1 MSIFKKCSSCVR
13 LPQPIE
19 VFINKTGKECKTCL
33 KCRIKSNTRS
43 LNNKEKDGFK
53 LCSGCKRKPQPIE
66 NFLNSNNRECNL
78 CITCRNKANKQLAKP
93 ETIERM
99 KKWKENNIEHVKK
112 RLRESSKK
120 WLKKQLETNREAYK
134 KKVNDKRRL
143 RVSGKILAVKEN
155 AVRRNIKWELT
166 DDQAYNCITGH
177 CTYCN
182 YLDLDNVLNG
192 IDRLDSNKS
201 YSSDNC
207 VPCCTHCNLMK
218 GCYDPV
224 TFIQRCRAIGEC
236 KVEFPEIETCDRYR
250 TSKKKVTTC

>member
-1 MSIFKKCSSCVR
+1 MSISKKCSSCVR

-19 VFINKTGKECKTCL
+19 VFINERGKECKMCL

-43 LNNKEKDGFK
+43 LNNKEKNGFK
-53 LCSGCKRKPQPIE
+53 KCSSCSRAAQPIE
-66 NFLNSNNRECNL
+66 VFINEKGRECRMCN
-78 CITCRNKANKQLAKP
+78 ICRNKANKQLAKP

-99 KKWKENNIEHVKK
+99 KQWREENIESVKK

-134 KKVNDKRRL
+134 KKVNDTRRL
-143 RVSGKILAVKEN
+143 NVSGKILAVKEN
-155 AVRRNIKWELT
+155 AGRRNISWELQ
-166 DDQAYNCITGH
+166 DEQAYKCITSP

-182 YLDLDNVLNG
+182 YLDLNNTLNG

-218 GCYDPV
+218 GCYDPK

-236 KVEFPEIETCDRYR
+236 NFEFPEIETCDRYR